1 MNRSTSRFSPAR
13 RVFIGLALAGLLS
26 TAFALPAFADQLD
39 DLRKSGAVGERYD
52 GLLVARDGS
61 AGNFVKEVNAKRSS
75 IYQQKAT
82 QQGVS
87 VEAVGKVY
95 AVEIFKKAPAG
106 TYFQQENGSW
116 VQK

>member
-1 MNRSTSRFSPAR
+1 MKRPSLSRRFFLS
-13 RVFIGLALAGLLS
+13 LALAGLLS
-26 TAFALPAFADQLD
+26 AGFALPALADQLD

-52 GLLVARDGS
+52 GLLVARDAS
-61 AGNFVKEVNAKRSS
+61 AGNFVKEVNAKRGS

-87 VEAVGKVY
+87 VEEVGKVY
-95 AVEIFKKAPAG
+95 AAEILKKAPAG
-106 TYFQQENGSW
+106 TYFQRQDGSW

>member
-1 MNRSTSRFSPAR
+1 MKRPSLSRRF
-13 RVFIGLALAGLLS
+13 FLGLALAGLLS
-26 TAFALPAFADQLD
+26 AGFGLPALADQLD

-52 GLLVARDGS
+52 GLLVARDAS
-61 AGNFVKEVNAKRSS
+61 AGNFVQEVNAKRSS

-87 VEAVGKVY
+87 VEEVGKVY
-95 AVEIFKKAPAG
+95 AAEILKKAPSG
-106 TYFQQENGSW
+106 TYFQRQDGSW